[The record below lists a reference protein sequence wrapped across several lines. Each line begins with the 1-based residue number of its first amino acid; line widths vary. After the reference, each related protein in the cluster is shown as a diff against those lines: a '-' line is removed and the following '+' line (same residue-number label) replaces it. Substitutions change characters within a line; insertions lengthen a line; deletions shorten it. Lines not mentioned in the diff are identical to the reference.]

1 MIEESVFE
9 KNSKLGK
16 FMIKISLL
24 TNNPNENKNKNVK
37 LPETF
42 EELLLKTSDSFKID
56 LENLKKDYHFY
67 YYDFE
72 SNDDNITV
80 EDSQSYNFLIDEL
93 ATYIKADF
101 KFKLFLKK
109 KELNVTES
117 IKLIADKS
125 MLGGEDFKDGP
136 DNGLQL
142 INSNANILNTSNRF
156 KENNRYNNEL
166 GKSKNNANEDEVSRY
181 SVADITGPN
190 NVANSQEKQAD
201 INYYEPLNKEISFRP
216 AKQDDKQDV
225 NDDFDQEEKKMQ
237 EKLRIEI
244 DDELKKLKEEQ
255 KRLLAENIKK
265 NMRKKKLEVED
276 NGKKITYEIEN
287 IESFNFSKQKPEKVK
302 VINIGKSNENYLGVG
317 DLEKLL
323 LSEISEIIEQ
333 KTETFKLNLKKELLD
348 NISENVQ
355 YYGRK
360 LESVTNKKNK
370 LANNNVLAP
379 QIEEKNTDLSYK
391 LINNYNNLNNQIIN
405 NSYNHNVKIEEL
417 RNIIDNSDN
426 KFIFSNYDNIRN
438 NNLPSFV
445 NDVRNVDLGVIF
457 SANKPLFLP
466 TNFKEA
472 NLTFELINISNK
484 ILNFENYDLTQNS
497 VINDSQVNNNFILDL
512 DYQIPNNLL
521 IEQGNLI
528 KVSISIKNNVT
539 FILLSS
545 IRIYLVLKSKSSQDI
560 SHPLILSPI
569 CVDYNCHK
577 FDNIQKTINEF
588 CSEKNPKKENII
600 EKYLELNEDEEKTL
614 DFFLNN

>member
-512 DYQIPNNLL
+512 DYQIPNNFL